1 MITESLKEMKEYIV
15 KYGNLVSSM
24 IEKSVKGLIERDESL
39 LKEVMEE
46 DEPRA
51 NRMEIE
57 IDEIVLSS
65 LARFQPEAKD
75 LRVILMVSKMNNDL
89 ERMGDLAD
97 NVADGAFILI
107 ERPEVKPLLDIPR
120 MADNT
125 KRMLNQVITAFIEED
140 ALLAVEVLKHDDVV
154 DNLRDQI
161 LRDMIA
167 MMSDPK
173 ILERGLQIIR
183 IVRNLERI
191 ADHTTNMAEDVIF
204 IKEGKIVKHQ
214 SSQKKKIQS

>member
-1 MITESLKEMKEYIV
+1 MIAESLKEMKEYIV
-15 KYGNLVSSM
+15 KYGNLISSM
-24 IEKSVKGLIERDESL
+24 IEKSVRGLIERDEAL

-97 NVADGAFILI
+97 NVADGAFFLI

-125 KRMLNQVITAFIEED
+125 RKMLNQVITAFIEED
-140 ALLAVEVLKHDDVV
+140 ALLAVEVLKNDDVV

-173 ILERGLQIIR
+173 LVERGLQVIR
-183 IVRNLERI
+183 IVRNIERI

-214 SSQKKKIQS
+214 SSQKEKTQS

>member
-1 MITESLKEMKEYIV
+1 MIAEALNEMKENIV

-24 IEKSVKGLIERDESL
+24 IEKSVKGLIERDEAL

-46 DEPRA
+46 DEPKA

-57 IDEIVLSS
+57 IDEMVLSS
-65 LARFQPEAKD
+65 LALFQPEAKD

-97 NVADGAFILI
+97 NVADGAFFLI

-120 MADNT
+120 MAENT
-125 KRMLNQVITAFIEED
+125 EKMLNQVITAFIEED

-161 LRDMIA
+161 LRDIIS

-173 ILERGLQIIR
+173 VVERGLQVIR
-183 IVRNLERI
+183 IVRNIERI
-191 ADHTTNMAEDVIF
+191 ADHITNMAEDVIF
-204 IKEGKIVKHQ
+204 IKEGKVIKHQ
-214 SSQKKKIQS
+214 SSQKKEE